1 MGFIAL
7 GVLNKDLFCS
17 YWFYSTSGIF
27 NDIGGLGVYSLCFSH
42 YENMP
47 IPIYRKF
54 HLQKLKIF
62 R

>member
-1 MGFIAL
+1 MFAEACISEYLEEIG
-7 GVLNKDLFCS
+7 S
-17 YWFYSTSGIF
+17 WFGHCMF
-27 NDIGGLGVYSLCFSH
+27 EH

-47 IPIYRKF
+47 IQVCTKF